1 MNRRTFGVLGAAA
14 LLAVATTVPAAA
26 QSVVEIPAGEPVV
39 IGTFGVLTGPNAPL
53 GQDWLDSVRLA
64 ASERAEIKGHEILV
78 EAQDGECNPQGGAQ
92 AALAL
97 VTTPNIVG
105 IIGSACSDETVGGIK
120 SITDAGLTT
129 ISPSA
134 TRPSFTDPE
143 GRGPEMAGFLRTAH
157 SDSVQG
163 PAVADFL
170 LEQGIT
176 KVATIH
182 DGSAYASALAR
193 VFGEDFT
200 AKGGTITQ
208 AEAINVGDTD
218 MTQVLTSIAVTE
230 PEALY
235 FPIFNAEG
243 AAIVSQ
249 VRGVEGMEDVLLVG
263 SDGLYSSV
271 FVEAAGPDVVGM
283 ILSSPDLGALAG
295 DYAGMRERYVEFVGN
310 EPPSIFHAHGYDAA
324 NIMMNAIE
332 SVAVENDDGSL
343 SVDLAALREAIYA
356 TENFEGV
363 TGTIT
368 CDEFG
373 DCSVPAIGMYEITQ
387 EDADNDT
394 PPTTVIWPR

>member
-1 MNRRTFGVLGAAA
+1 MNRRTIGVLGAAG
-14 LLAVATTVPAAA
+14 LLTLAGAVPVAA
-26 QSVVEIPAGEPVV
+26 QNVVEIPAGEPVV

-53 GQDWLDSVRLA
+53 GIDWLDSVRLA
-64 ASERAEIKGHEILV
+64 ANERGELGGHEILV
-78 EAQDGECNPQGGAQ
+78 EAQDGECTPQGGAQ

-105 IIGSACSDETVGGIK
+105 IIGSACSDETVGGIQ

-134 TRPSFTDPE
+134 TRPGFTDPDE
-143 GRGPEMAGFLRTAH
+143 RGPEMAGFLRTAH
-157 SDSVQG
+157 SDFVQG

-182 DGSAYASALAR
+182 DGSAYASALAQ
-193 VFGEDFT
+193 VFGDDFS

-208 AEAINVGDTD
+208 AEAINVGDTN
-218 MTQVLTSIAVTE
+218 MTPVLQSIAVTE

-249 VRGVEGMEDVLLVG
+249 VRGIEGMEDVLLIG

-343 SVDLAALREAIYA
+343 SVDLAALREAVYA

-394 PPTTVIWPR
+394 PPSTVIWPR